1 MPSERDNASEY
12 DADPARSEIIRDRTI
27 CWGGGAVAVVMA
39 FTPYVTLAPAVLG
52 TVMLVTTVVWTKRD
66 TLNAFPKMGQPF
78 FWVSVWA
85 WRAMGVL
92 WILCSI
98 AGMSGM
104 LSP

>member
-1 MPSERDNASEY
+1 MPGKRDKVSEY
-12 DADPARSEIIRDRTI
+12 AVNPPRSAIIRDRTI
-27 CWGGGAVAVVMA
+27 CWGGGAVAVMMA
-39 FTPYVTLAPAVLG
+39 FTLYVVLAPTVLG
-52 TVMLVTTVVWTKRD
+52 TVMLVTTVIWTKRD

-98 AGMSGM
+98 AGMSGI
-104 LSP
+104 LSS

>member
-1 MPSERDNASEY
+1 MAPS
-12 DADPARSEIIRDRTI
+12 
-27 CWGGGAVAVVMA
+27 
-39 FTPYVTLAPAVLG
+39 VLG
-52 TVMLVTTVVWTKRD
+52 TVMLVTTVAWTKRD

-78 FWVSVWA
+78 FLVSVWA